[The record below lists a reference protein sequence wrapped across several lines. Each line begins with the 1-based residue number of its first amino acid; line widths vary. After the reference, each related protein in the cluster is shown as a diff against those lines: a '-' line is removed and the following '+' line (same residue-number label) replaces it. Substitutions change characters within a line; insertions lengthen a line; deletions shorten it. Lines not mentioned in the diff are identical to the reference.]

1 MTVLFHFKICINL
14 FLNSKPLRKK
24 KNPQICLKLILGK
37 RKSNLKIMNWS
48 ENSNNK
54 YYFSKNIVIQ
64 PKIRG
69 KSIALQFYSNRT
81 KVNIH
86 IIRTRPMKWRRKRE
100 IESSELGESD
110 SIDKFK
116 NRHFESSWKR
126 DKLWSYQI
134 KLLSCW
140 VLSYQ
145 IIYTW
150 KERSFF
156 FRNLKGH
163 TYTHK

>member
-14 FLNSKPLRKK
+14 FLNSKPLGKK

-100 IESSELGESD
+100 IESSEVGESD

-134 KLLSCW
+134 KLLSCF
-140 VLSYQ
+140 VISNHIYMERE
-145 IIYTW
+145 II
-150 KERSFF
+150 FF
-156 FRNLKGH
+156 
-163 TYTHK
+163 